1 VKVAFAKGLQPPENL
16 DDADGIMDWLDQRG
30 VIEREWQ
37 RLRQMME
44 RARKLEIASKRGEE
58 DGVEM

>member
-1 VKVAFAKGLQPPENL
+1 MAFAKGLQPPGNL

-44 RARKLEIASKRGEE
+44 SARNLEIASKGGEE
-58 DGVEM
+58 DGAEM